1 MRSRQ
6 FLQHMMQSL
15 SQRASR
21 SRAWHM
27 AKNQPE
33 PLPDYEADDGPL
45 TSEQIEQIKNS
56 VRTKYA

>member
-6 FLQHMMQSL
+6 MLQNMMQGL

-21 SRAWHM
+21 SRLWYMIQQQHPP
-27 AKNQPE
+27 KEYE
-33 PLPDYEADDGPL
+33 PDDGPL
-45 TSEQIEQIKNS
+45 TPSQIQQIKNS